1 MAKTKQ
7 QEIIGVVGLG
17 YVGLPLAIAF
27 AKKYSVVG
35 FDAKRTRIEELQ
47 AGRDHT
53 GETEPSDL
61 RHPNLTF
68 TENPE
73 DLARCTF
80 IVIAVPTPINTA
92 KEPDLSP
99 LIKSSTT
106 VGRILR
112 PGMMV
117 VYESTVYP
125 GVTEETCLPILE
137 RESGLKLGEFQLGY
151 SPERINPGDKE
162 RTVTTIVKVVSGHDA
177 KALNRCATV
186 YGSIITAGVHRA
198 ANIKTAEA
206 AKVIENV
213 QRDLNIALM
222 NELSKIFSRLGINTH
237 DVIEASATKWNFH
250 KYHPG
255 LVGGHCIGVDPYYLT
270 HRALSVGYH
279 PEVILAGRRI
289 NDSMGAYV
297 GDLCIRELIAAGR
310 LPKGAHIWVLGMT
323 FKENVPDFR
332 NTRAEDVVA
341 YLRGFGCTVTTWEPM
356 GTPEQ
361 IEEYFGLAT
370 TLPKQAK
377 NLDAIILINGHNAF
391 RALTL
396 SALRKKCRTPVLV
409 DVKSF
414 FNGEKARKLGFRY
427 ACL

>member
-1 MAKTKQ
+1 MAKAKQ
-7 QEIIGVVGLG
+7 KEVIGLVGLG

-27 AKKYSVVG
+27 SKKYKVVG
-35 FDAKRTRIEELQ
+35 FDAKSARIAELNS
-47 AGRDHT
+47 GRDHT
-53 GETEPSDL
+53 GETKPADL
-61 RHPNLTF
+61 RHGNLRF
-68 TENPE
+68 TDNPQ
-73 DLARCTF
+73 DLAQCTF
-80 IVIAVPTPINTA
+80 IVVAVPTPINQA

-99 LIKSSTT
+99 LVQSSTT
-106 VGRILR
+106 VGRILKR
-112 PGMMV
+112 GMMV

-125 GVTEETCLPILE
+125 GVTEEICLPILE
-137 RESGLKLGEFQLGY
+137 KESGLKLGEFQLGY

-162 RTVTTIVKVVSGHDA
+162 RTVTKIVKVVSGHDE
-177 KALNRCATV
+177 KALNRCAAV
-186 YGSIITAGVHRA
+186 YGSIITAGIHRA

-270 HRALSVGYH
+270 ARALSLGYH

-289 NDSMGAYV
+289 NDSMGAYL
-297 GDLCIRELIAAGR
+297 GELCIREMIAAGR
-310 LPKGAHIWVLGMT
+310 LPKNARVWVLGMT

-341 YLRGFGCTVTTWEPM
+341 YLRGFGCDVTTWEPM
-356 GTPEQ
+356 GTPEEV
-361 IEEYFGLAT
+361 EEHFALKT

-377 NLDAIILINGHNAF
+377 DLDAVILINAHDAF
-391 RALTL
+391 RSLTL
-396 SALRKKCRTPVLV
+396 KALRKKCRTPVLV
-409 DVKSF
+409 DAKSF
-414 FNGEKARKLGFRY
+414 YSKPEAQRLGFRY
-427 ACL
+427 VCL